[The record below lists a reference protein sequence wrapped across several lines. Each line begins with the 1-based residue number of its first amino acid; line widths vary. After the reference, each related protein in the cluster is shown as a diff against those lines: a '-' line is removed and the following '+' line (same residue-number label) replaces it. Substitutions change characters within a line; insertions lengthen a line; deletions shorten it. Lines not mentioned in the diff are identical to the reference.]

1 MAHREAADSL
11 SGNII
16 KFANTKSRIDKGQIL
31 GEKKKH
37 TISSS
42 ALGSRRISIVH
53 LHNRQQPNSENL
65 TFTIQIKSMCQE
77 LLSCTKIKSISEF
90 PRIISLGNRNNT
102 KEKYTVHS
110 KQIRRKNSKTNNFH
124 K

>member
-11 SGNII
+11 SENII
-16 KFANTKSRIDKGQIL
+16 KFANTKSRIGRGQIL

-42 ALGSRRISIVH
+42 ALGSRRISIVD
-53 LHNRQQPNSENL
+53 LNNRQQPNSENL

-77 LLSCTKIKSISEF
+77 LLSYTKIKSISEF

-110 KQIRRKNSKTNNFH
+110 KQIRRKNSETKNFH

>member
-11 SGNII
+11 SENII
-16 KFANTKSRIDKGQIL
+16 KFANTKSRIGRGQIL

-42 ALGSRRISIVH
+42 ALGSRRISIVD

-65 TFTIQIKSMCQE
+65 TFTIQIESMCQE
-77 LLSCTKIKSISEF
+77 LLSYTKIKSISEF

-110 KQIRRKNSKTNNFH
+110 KQIRRKNSETKNFH

>member
-11 SGNII
+11 SENII
-16 KFANTKSRIDKGQIL
+16 KFANTKSRIGKGQIL

-42 ALGSRRISIVH
+42 ALGSRRISIVD

-77 LLSCTKIKSISEF
+77 LLSYTKIKSISEF

-110 KQIRRKNSKTNNFH
+110 KQIRRKNSETKKFH